1 MLRGLKLL
9 TWGILINYSMLI
21 GTMIFFVG
29 VVSPSAISTLQG
41 DHLAS
46 FLRAIFPKMFLM
58 GLLLGIIGTA
68 LIYFINQPSVL
79 LSSGLINL
87 SFLINLLIITPKINS
102 IRDDGYLDDNIRE
115 KRFKIYHGFS
125 ILLFVSNF
133 ALSGFIILSQIWL
146 IS

>member
-1 MLRGLKLL
+1 MI
-9 TWGILINYSMLI
+9 TWAILINYSMLVGI
-21 GTMIFFVG
+21 MIFFVG

-41 DHLAS
+41 DYLAS

-58 GLLLGIIGTA
+58 GLLIGIIGTG
-68 LIYFINQPSVL
+68 LIYFIKQPLAL

-102 IRDDGYLDDNIRE
+102 IRDQESLDDNIRE

-133 ALSGFIILSQIWL
+133 ALSGFIILSQVWL

>member
-1 MLRGLKLL
+1 MLV
-9 TWGILINYSMLI
+9 

-41 DHLAS
+41 DYLAS
-46 FLRAIFPKMFLM
+46 FLRAIFPKMFVM
-58 GLLLGIIGTA
+58 GLLIGIIGTG
-68 LIYFINQPSVL
+68 LIYFIKQPFVL

-102 IRDDGYLDDNIRE
+102 IRDQESLDENIRE
-115 KRFKIYHGFS
+115 KRFKIYHGCS

-133 ALSGFIILSQIWL
+133 VLSGFIILNQVSL
-146 IS
+146 TS

>member
-1 MLRGLKLL
+1 ML
-9 TWGILINYSMLI
+9 TWAILINYSMLV

-41 DHLAS
+41 DYLAS

-58 GLLLGIIGTA
+58 GLLIGIIGSG
-68 LIYFINQPSVL
+68 LIYFIEQPLLL

-102 IRDDGYLDDNIRE
+102 IRDQESLDENIRE
-115 KRFKIYHGFS
+115 KRFKFIMGFPFCFFFLIS
-125 ILLFVSNF
+125 FYL
-133 ALSGFIILSQIWL
+133 ALSF
-146 IS
+146 

>member
-1 MLRGLKLL
+1 ML
-9 TWGILINYSMLI
+9 TWAILINYSMLV

-41 DHLAS
+41 DYLAS

-58 GLLLGIIGTA
+58 GLLIGIIGSG
-68 LIYFINQPSVL
+68 LIYFNEQPLLL

-102 IRDDGYLDDNIRE
+102 IRDQESLDENIRE

-125 ILLFVSNF
+125 ILLFLSNF
-133 ALSGFIILSQIWL
+133 VLSSFIILNQVSL
-146 IS
+146 KISIF

>member
-1 MLRGLKLL
+1 ML
-9 TWGILINYSMLI
+9 TWAILINYSMLI

-29 VVSPSAISTLQG
+29 VVSPSAISTLTG
-41 DHLAS
+41 DYLAS

-68 LIYFINQPSVL
+68 LIYFTKQPSVL

-102 IRDDGYLDDNIRE
+102 IRDEGYLDENIRE
-115 KRFKIYHGFS
+115 RKFKIYHGFS

-133 ALSGFIILSQIWL
+133 ALSGFIILSQVWL
-146 IS
+146 TS

>member
-1 MLRGLKLL
+1 ML
-9 TWGILINYSMLI
+9 TWAIVINYSMLV
-21 GTMIFFVG
+21 GTMVFFVG

-41 DHLAS
+41 DNLAS

-58 GLLLGIIGTA
+58 GLLIGIIGSG
-68 LIYFINQPSVL
+68 LIYFIEQPLLL

-102 IRDDGYLDDNIRE
+102 VRDQESLDENIRE

-125 ILLFVSNF
+125 ILLFLSNF
-133 ALSGFIILSQIWL
+133 VLSSFIILNQVSLKIF
-146 IS
+146 IF

>member
-1 MLRGLKLL
+1 ML

-41 DHLAS
+41 DYLAS

-58 GLLLGIIGTA
+58 GLLLGIIGTT
-68 LIYFINQPSVL
+68 LIYFTKQPSVL

-102 IRDDGYLDDNIRE
+102 IRDEGYLDENIRE

>member
-1 MLRGLKLL
+1 ML

-41 DHLAS
+41 DYLAS

-68 LIYFINQPSVL
+68 LIYFTKQPSVL
-79 LSSGLINL
+79 LSSCLINL

-102 IRDDGYLDDNIRE
+102 IRDDGYLDENIRE

-146 IS
+146 TS